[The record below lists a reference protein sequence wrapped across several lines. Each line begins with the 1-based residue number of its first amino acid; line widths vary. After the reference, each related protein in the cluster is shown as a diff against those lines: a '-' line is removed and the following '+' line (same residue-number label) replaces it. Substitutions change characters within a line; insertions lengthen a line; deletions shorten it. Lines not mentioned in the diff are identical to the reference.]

1 MGARLSHMTRIA
13 ACVAALALVP
23 IVAGCGSTPQR
34 TIDPTPAPSSL
45 GAPDIAPATD
55 GQGRIAM
62 AAVEVVRVE
71 TTGGMCASGPD
82 GQERE
87 GSVCTSTMVVNGD
100 GSWKVVDGERTR
112 TGMLSFD
119 ERVELT
125 GLLYDSDVTAH
136 PKPETSCASWV
147 DGRDVTLIYTP
158 ADGAREGNPVSV
170 SSCEYDLS
178 DSDLMAFLFAI

>member
-1 MGARLSHMTRIA
+1 
-13 ACVAALALVP
+13 
-23 IVAGCGSTPQR
+23 
-34 TIDPTPAPSSL
+34 
-45 GAPDIAPATD
+45 
-55 GQGRIAM
+55 M

-71 TTGGMCASGPD
+71 TTGGLCASGRD
-82 GQERE
+82 GEGRE
-87 GSVCTSTMVVNGD
+87 GSMCTSTLVVNGD
-100 GSWKVVDGERTR
+100 GSWKVVDGEATR

-136 PKPETSCASWV
+136 PKPETSCASWM
-147 DGRDVTLIYTP
+147 DGRDVIVTYIP

-178 DSDLMAFLFAI
+178 DSNLMAFLSDITI